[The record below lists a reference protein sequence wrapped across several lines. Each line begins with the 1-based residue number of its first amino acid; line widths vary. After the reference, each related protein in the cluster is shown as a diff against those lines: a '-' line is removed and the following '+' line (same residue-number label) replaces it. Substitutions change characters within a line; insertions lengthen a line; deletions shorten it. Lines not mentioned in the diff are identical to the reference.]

1 MTYHSPR
8 PGEAAPAPS
17 RPPAAEPPAAPSSA
31 SSSASAS
38 SPSTPSASPAGAG
51 GAPSSSAGSRVSP
64 PPGNLQSGGGAS
76 HGASHGTP
84 SSAPSGTP
92 LPPARKRGGV
102 SPFLLALAAGAGI
115 GAYAWTSGA
124 PRGDDESRESP
135 PMTPEGNPV
144 KRGGGTNARVDE
156 KTPRKRTG
164 DEPNGAD
171 ENGASLAPAARA
183 AARLLLKRTEPADAE
198 ASVERSEKT
207 LNSKDS
213 KDSKDSKEEDASD
226 VFGSAAD
233 AILAAADAAADAA
246 RRADEKDGA
255 ARRRGR
261 TDAGPRAAASLQK
274 TDDLDL
280 EGPALAARGKAFEAV
295 AAKALANDST
305 VVSGLVRA
313 RATRAE
319 EEAAEL
325 TPAALVAK
333 SFQDAAEVRI
343 PPLVFLV
350 SASKLRCYTQL
361 PGPSRAESVFS
372 RSQTNDRA
380 AALVA
385 QFLAPSRTAGRV
397 MESGSL
403 LPASPKTPDDIR
415 HHVDWFFLSEKIP

>member
-1 MTYHSPR
+1 M
-8 PGEAAPAPS
+8 
-17 RPPAAEPPAAPSSA
+17 
-31 SSSASAS
+31 
-38 SPSTPSASPAGAG
+38 
-51 GAPSSSAGSRVSP
+51 
-64 PPGNLQSGGGAS
+64 
-76 HGASHGTP
+76 
-84 SSAPSGTP
+84 
-92 LPPARKRGGV
+92 
-102 SPFLLALAAGAGI
+102 
-115 GAYAWTSGA
+115 
-124 PRGDDESRESP
+124 
-135 PMTPEGNPV
+135 
-144 KRGGGTNARVDE
+144 
-156 KTPRKRTG
+156 
-164 DEPNGAD
+164 
-171 ENGASLAPAARA
+171 APAARA

-207 LNSKDS
+207 LNSK
-213 KDSKDSKEEDASD
+213 EEDARD
-226 VFGSAAD
+226 VVGSAAD

-255 ARRRGR
+255 ARRRGQ

-274 TDDLDL
+274 TDDSDL
-280 EGPALAARGKAFEAV
+280 EGPALAARGKALEAV

-305 VVSGLVRA
+305 VVSGLVHA

-325 TPAALVAK
+325 TPTALVAK
-333 SFQDAAEVRI
+333 SFQDAAEVRV

-350 SASKLRCYTQL
+350 SPSKLRCYTQL

>member
-1 MTYHSPR
+1 
-8 PGEAAPAPS
+8 
-17 RPPAAEPPAAPSSA
+17 
-31 SSSASAS
+31 
-38 SPSTPSASPAGAG
+38 
-51 GAPSSSAGSRVSP
+51 
-64 PPGNLQSGGGAS
+64 
-76 HGASHGTP
+76 
-84 SSAPSGTP
+84 
-92 LPPARKRGGV
+92 
-102 SPFLLALAAGAGI
+102 
-115 GAYAWTSGA
+115 
-124 PRGDDESRESP
+124 
-135 PMTPEGNPV
+135 MTPEGNPV

-213 KDSKDSKEEDASD
+213 KDSKDSKEEDARD

-280 EGPALAARGKAFEAV
+280 EGPALAARGKALEAV

-325 TPAALVAK
+325 TPTALVAK
-333 SFQDAAEVRI
+333 SFQDAAEVRV

-350 SASKLRCYTQL
+350 SPSKLRCYTQL

>member
-1 MTYHSPR
+1 MTAD
-8 PGEAAPAPS
+8 E
-17 RPPAAEPPAAPSSA
+17 
-31 SSSASAS
+31 
-38 SPSTPSASPAGAG
+38 
-51 GAPSSSAGSRVSP
+51 
-64 PPGNLQSGGGAS
+64 
-76 HGASHGTP
+76 
-84 SSAPSGTP
+84 
-92 LPPARKRGGV
+92 
-102 SPFLLALAAGAGI
+102 
-115 GAYAWTSGA
+115 
-124 PRGDDESRESP
+124 GDR
-135 PMTPEGNPV
+135 V
-144 KRGGGTNARVDE
+144 KRDRVANARVDE
-156 KTPRKRTG
+156 KTPRKQTG
-164 DEPNGAD
+164 DEPIGASD
-171 ENGASLAPAARA
+171 GASLAPAARA
-183 AARLLLKRTEPADAE
+183 AARLLLKRNEPADAE

-213 KDSKDSKEEDASD
+213 KDSKEEDARD

-233 AILAAADAAADAA
+233 AILAAADAA

-255 ARRRGR
+255 ARRRGQ

-274 TDDLDL
+274 TDDSDL
-280 EGPALAARGKAFEAV
+280 EGPALAARGKALEAV

-305 VVSGLVRA
+305 VVSGLVHA

-325 TPAALVAK
+325 TPTALVAK
-333 SFQDAAEVRI
+333 SFQDAAEVRV

-350 SASKLRCYTQL
+350 SPSKLRCYTQL

>member
-1 MTYHSPR
+1 MTPE
-8 PGEAAPAPS
+8 GD
-17 RPPAAEPPAAPSSA
+17 
-31 SSSASAS
+31 
-38 SPSTPSASPAGAG
+38 
-51 GAPSSSAGSRVSP
+51 RV
-64 PPGNLQSGGGAS
+64 
-76 HGASHGTP
+76 
-84 SSAPSGTP
+84 
-92 LPPARKRGGV
+92 KR
-102 SPFLLALAAGAGI
+102 
-115 GAYAWTSGA
+115 GA
-124 PRGDDESRESP
+124 PRGIA
-135 PMTPEGNPV
+135 
-144 KRGGGTNARVDE
+144 NARVDE
-156 KTPRKRTG
+156 KTPRKQTG
-164 DEPNGAD
+164 DEPIGASD
-171 ENGASLAPAARA
+171 GASLAPAARA
-183 AARLLLKRTEPADAE
+183 AARLLLKRNEPADAE

-213 KDSKDSKEEDASD
+213 KDSKDSKEEDARD

-280 EGPALAARGKAFEAV
+280 EGPALAARGKALEAV

-333 SFQDAAEVRI
+333 SFQDAAEVRV

-397 MESGSL
+397 MESGSP
-403 LPASPKTPDDIR
+403 PASPKTPDDIR
-415 HHVDWFFLSEKIP
+415 HHVDWFFF

>member
-31 SSSASAS
+31 SSSASGS
-38 SPSTPSASPAGAG
+38 SPSAPSASPAGAG

-183 AARLLLKRTEPADAE
+183 AARLLLKRNEPADAE

-207 LNSKDS
+207 LNSK
-213 KDSKDSKEEDASD
+213 EEDARD
-226 VFGSAAD
+226 VVGSAAD

-255 ARRRGR
+255 ARRRGQ
-261 TDAGPRAAASLQK
+261 TDAGSRAAASLQK
-274 TDDLDL
+274 TDDSDL

-295 AAKALANDST
+295 AAKALANDSM
-305 VVSGLVRA
+305 VSGLVRA

-325 TPAALVAK
+325 TPTALVAK
-333 SFQDAAEVRI
+333 SFQDAAEVRV

-350 SASKLRCYTQL
+350 SPSKLRCYTQL

-372 RSQTNDRA
+372 RSQTNDHA

-385 QFLAPSRTAGRV
+385 QF
-397 MESGSL
+397 
-403 LPASPKTPDDIR
+403 
-415 HHVDWFFLSEKIP
+415 

>member
-1 MTYHSPR
+1 
-8 PGEAAPAPS
+8 
-17 RPPAAEPPAAPSSA
+17 
-31 SSSASAS
+31 
-38 SPSTPSASPAGAG
+38 
-51 GAPSSSAGSRVSP
+51 
-64 PPGNLQSGGGAS
+64 
-76 HGASHGTP
+76 
-84 SSAPSGTP
+84 
-92 LPPARKRGGV
+92 
-102 SPFLLALAAGAGI
+102 
-115 GAYAWTSGA
+115 
-124 PRGDDESRESP
+124 
-135 PMTPEGNPV
+135 MTPEGNPV

-183 AARLLLKRTEPADAE
+183 AARLLLKRNEPADAE

-213 KDSKDSKEEDASD
+213 KDSKDSKEEDARD

-255 ARRRGR
+255 ARRRGQ

-274 TDDLDL
+274 TDDSDL
-280 EGPALAARGKAFEAV
+280 EGPALAARGKALEAV

-305 VVSGLVRA
+305 VVSGLVHA

-333 SFQDAAEVRI
+333 SFQGAAEVRE
-343 PPLVFLV
+343 PNLLWF
-350 SASKLRCYTQL
+350 
-361 PGPSRAESVFS
+361 FS
-372 RSQTNDRA
+372 RPTRKSAATLSCPARPVPSQSFHA
-380 AALVA
+380 AKRTIARRRSLLNFSAVA
-385 QFLAPSRTAGRV
+385 YRRSCHGVRESTRFTENAGRH
-397 MESGSL
+397 SS
-403 LPASPKTPDDIR
+403 R
-415 HHVDWFFLSEKIP
+415 

>member
-1 MTYHSPR
+1 M
-8 PGEAAPAPS
+8 
-17 RPPAAEPPAAPSSA
+17 
-31 SSSASAS
+31 
-38 SPSTPSASPAGAG
+38 
-51 GAPSSSAGSRVSP
+51 
-64 PPGNLQSGGGAS
+64 
-76 HGASHGTP
+76 
-84 SSAPSGTP
+84 
-92 LPPARKRGGV
+92 
-102 SPFLLALAAGAGI
+102 
-115 GAYAWTSGA
+115 
-124 PRGDDESRESP
+124 
-135 PMTPEGNPV
+135 

-156 KTPRKRTG
+156 ETPRKRTG

-213 KDSKDSKEEDASD
+213 KDSKEEDARD

-280 EGPALAARGKAFEAV
+280 EGPALAARGKALEAV

-403 LPASPKTPDDIR
+403 PASPKTPDDIR
-415 HHVDWFFLSEKIP
+415 HVDWFFLVNASRSLDHKNTNLRAFF